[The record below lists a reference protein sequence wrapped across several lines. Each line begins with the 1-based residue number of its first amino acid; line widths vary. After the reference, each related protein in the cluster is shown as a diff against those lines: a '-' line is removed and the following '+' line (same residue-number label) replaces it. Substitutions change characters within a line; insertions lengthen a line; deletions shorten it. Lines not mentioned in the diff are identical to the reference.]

1 METSSK
7 LSINESPLVVL
18 PSLVKVIGLERAII
32 LQQIQYLL
40 QLPKSGQ
47 VLDDNH
53 KYIWN
58 TAKDFAEFFTFWQPE
73 TIAKHLRQ
81 LETDGLLI
89 SQQPRKSEWDR
100 TKYYRINYDQLAMLL
115 KLQSNVYARTGSILD
130 EETVSNVDADTG
142 SSSQKTSS
150 KTSNKDIHPHAQ
162 DQVLFTETET
172 LLDYRFKTEVNET
185 LSWLLSK
192 KGVHKRNLP
201 TIEWLNWFQDLE
213 AEKIDLKGFKE
224 FYEFCEA
231 TEWIQQKRVGITPNV
246 MRRELENFKNR
257 GKQRGELRRTTE
269 TPRYKSAAERNSEQV
284 VRNFKALAAER
295 KRNNASNGSGNEAK
309 LLGSGQEFDFDIFGT
324 VESEHPF

>member
-7 LSINESPLVVL
+7 LLINESPLVVL
-18 PSLVKVIGLERAII
+18 PSLVKVIGIERAII

-47 VLDDNH
+47 VLDDGH

-81 LETDGLLI
+81 LENDGVLI
-89 SQQPRKSEWDR
+89 SQQPRKSDWDR
-100 TKYYRINYDQLAMLL
+100 TKYYRINYDRLGVLL
-115 KLQSNVYARTGSILD
+115 KLQSNVDERTGSILD
-130 EETVSNVDADTG
+130 ANTASKVDANTD
-142 SSSQKTSS
+142 SSSQKISS
-150 KTSNKDIHPHAQ
+150 KTSNKDIHTHAQ
-162 DQVLFTETET
+162 GEVLFTETET

-185 LSWLLSK
+185 LSWLLNK

-213 AEKIDLKGFKE
+213 LEKIDLAGFKE

-231 TEWIQQKRVGITPNV
+231 SDWIQQKRVGITPNV

-257 GKQRGELRRTTE
+257 NKPNGELRRPIE

-295 KRNNASNGSGNEAK
+295 KRIAEDYGSGNQAQLSSSNE
-309 LLGSGQEFDFDIFGT
+309 GTNFEIFGT
-324 VESEHPF
+324 IESGDPF